1 MFSFVTNTILLA
13 LLAARLGSVTPT
25 TVLLVLFVYVLP
37 TGPFGDILKCILI
50 PLIAYMI
57 FYHVVFVR
65 HTPNYRAIYQ
75 DALFTLEKV
84 SWALGRICCLDIV
97 LEAGLYGAETLRAVM
112 CLLVVFLAYLAKSAM
127 LIIRYAPLVFGPT
140 AWLLLHQVAVPCVRT
155 ALPILVHLICDIGIY
170 GHVTLMKLWQ
180 KAAATSSMSDLLQ
193 LLIDRLSEPWPAP
206 PGAFLITTVDDTNSK
221 QDEPA
226 LLLRTPKDQECR
238 VTNVMSP
245 PKLLLRGEDRPDT
258 LDGPLGCT
266 DSTTAVGNKTNDEQ
280 QEDEQTAS
288 RASTEDEA
296 PISRN
301 GRRGVA
307 LALSSAPP
315 PRSSIGSASGTV
327 PLCSSTDTSFD
338 RSTASLETNVDPLF
352 TPSPSLLTP
361 ASSVADLTNT
371 PSKCPETLEINW
383 VDQPESTTSPT
394 ITSSFALPA
403 DATIQPASAV
413 EPELPAKPKPAHK
426 TAPASQSLADSPT
439 HMPRDFNLPAKFSL
453 SMSCGLFKRGVAPEP
468 KSRPE
473 LPVKPQPSSSVKL
486 CSCKCNLEVSP
497 LTKQLRKLKL
507 FSTKPKSKTANVLKK
522 TKTAVASS
530 TTGVLSGVEAAEASV
545 EDVTKNETK
554 LPSAVVPAGSTTSQ
568 AEADGTLAEDASSNS
583 KHLSYVPSIIVNTV
597 AKTPLLVTSSRL
609 GPLDSLLSDVPET
622 SPSHQLPV
630 HILSPAALTTESDE
644 SPSYFEKGKWP
655 EVDVN
660 EVRREL
666 ARTGTPMMASTPTIT
681 HPPSTLPSP
690 KAVTELDEETK
701 ALLSYCDEFGCVV
714 DAQWTDETQRQSPDQ
729 SNAPRPKSVP
739 DSPTSSSVESD
750 VPRALLSPSS
760 MQCRGETNQEDG
772 SRARKQ
778 VRWCD
783 EEGNS
788 LKQEMPMRRRL
799 AGRVAGQLE
808 RTARAARIAMRPTS
822 ILRRKGTSALV

>member
-1 MFSFVTNTILLA
+1 MA
-13 LLAARLGSVTPT
+13 
-25 TVLLVLFVYVLP
+25 
-37 TGPFGDILKCILI
+37 
-50 PLIAYMI
+50 
-57 FYHVVFVR
+57 
-65 HTPNYRAIYQ
+65 
-75 DALFTLEKV
+75 
-84 SWALGRICCLDIV
+84 
-97 LEAGLYGAETLRAVM
+97 
-112 CLLVVFLAYLAKSAM
+112 
-127 LIIRYAPLVFGPT
+127 
-140 AWLLLHQVAVPCVRT
+140 
-155 ALPILVHLICDIGIY
+155 
-170 GHVTLMKLWQ
+170 
-180 KAAATSSMSDLLQ
+180 
-193 LLIDRLSEPWPAP
+193 
-206 PGAFLITTVDDTNSK
+206 DDTNIK

-226 LLLRTPKDQECR
+226 LLVRMPKDQDCR

-258 LDGPLGCT
+258 LDGSLSCT
-266 DSTTAVGNKTNDEQ
+266 DSTAAVGNKTNDER

-288 RASTEDEA
+288 RASTGDEA

-315 PRSSIGSASGTV
+315 PRSSIGLPSGMV

-338 RSTASLETNVDPLF
+338 RSTASLETNINPLF

-383 VDQPESTTSPT
+383 VDQPKSTTSPT
-394 ITSSFALPA
+394 ITSSSALPA
-403 DATIQPASAV
+403 DATIQPAPAV
-413 EPELPAKPKPAHK
+413 EPELPAKPKPAHE
-426 TAPASQSLADSPT
+426 TAAASQSLTDSPT

-453 SMSCGLFKRGVAPEP
+453 SMSCRLFKRRVAPEP

-473 LPVKPQPSSSVKL
+473 LPVKLQPSSSVKL

-554 LPSAVVPAGSTTSQ
+554 LPSAVVPAESTTSQ
-568 AEADGTLAEDASSNS
+568 VEADGTLAEDASSNS

-597 AKTPLLVTSSRL
+597 AKAPLLATSSRL
-609 GPLDSLLSDVPET
+609 DPLDSLLSDVPET
-622 SPSHQLPV
+622 SPPHQLPV

-644 SPSYFEKGKWP
+644 SSSYFEKGKWP

-666 ARTGTPMMASTPTIT
+666 ARTGAPMMASTPTIT
-681 HPPSTLPSP
+681 HLPPTLPSP

-701 ALLSYCDEFGCVV
+701 ALLAYCDEFGCVV
-714 DAQWTDETQRQSPDQ
+714 DAQWADEPQGQSPDQ

-739 DSPTSSSVESD
+739 DSPVSSSVESD
-750 VPRALLSPSS
+750 VPQALLSSSS
-760 MQCRGETNQEDG
+760 MQCSGETNQDDG

-778 VRWCD
+778 VRWSD
-783 EEGNS
+783 EEGDS

-808 RTARAARIAMRPTS
+808 RAARAARIAMRPTS
-822 ILRRKGTSALV
+822 ILRRKSTSASV